1 MTQAMV
7 KQTLYDTDLNLW
19 LETVISQLRS
29 GDLQSVDIENLI
41 EELEGLAGRD
51 KREIVSRLKTL
62 IEHILKRC
70 YVDMPNEF
78 RGWEVTIRTQRF
90 ELEQILE
97 QSPSLKRHF
106 IESFDKC
113 FKFALQEVRDEYS
126 QYPFPNTWQFSCDI
140 DSILN
145 QEFWTSSTG
154 NLQ

>member
-1 MTQAMV
+1 MTQTIA

-29 GDLQSVDIENLI
+29 GDLANVDIENLI

-51 KREIVSRLKTL
+51 KREVVSRLKTL
-62 IEHILKRC
+62 IEHLLKRC

-90 ELEQILE
+90 ELKEILD
-97 QSPSLKRHF
+97 QSPSLKRHL

-113 FKFALQEVRDEYS
+113 FKFVLEDVRSDYS
-126 QYPFPNTWQFSCDI
+126 YYLFPDTWQFSRDI

-145 QEFWTSSTG
+145 QEFW
-154 NLQ
+154 NQ

>member
-1 MTQAMV
+1 MTQGMV

-29 GDLQSVDIENLI
+29 GDLQNVDIENLI

-51 KREIVSRLKTL
+51 RREVISRLKTL
-62 IEHILKRC
+62 IEHLLKRC
-70 YVDMPNEF
+70 YVNMPNEF

-97 QSPSLKRHF
+97 QSPSLKRYF

-126 QYPFPNTWQFSCDI
+126 QYPFPNTWQFNHDI
-140 DSILN
+140 DSILSTK
-145 QEFWTSSTG
+145 FWEI
-154 NLQ
+154 

>member
-1 MTQAMV
+1 MTQTV
-7 KQTLYDTDLNLW
+7 TKQILYETDLNLW

-29 GDLQSVDIENLI
+29 GDLENVDIENLI
-41 EELEGLAGRD
+41 EELDGLAGRD

-106 IESFDKC
+106 IDNFDKC
-113 FKFALQEVRDEYS
+113 FKVALQNVRGEYS
-126 QYPFPNTWQFSCDI
+126 QYPFLDTWQFSRDV
-140 DSILN
+140 DSILTAK
-145 QEFWTSSTG
+145 FWKI
-154 NLQ
+154 

>member
-1 MTQAMV
+1 MTQTVA

-29 GDLQSVDIENLI
+29 GDLQNVDIENLI

-51 KREIVSRLKTL
+51 RRELKNRLSVL

-78 RGWEVTIRTQRF
+78 RGWEKTIRQQRS
-90 ELEQILE
+90 ELKELLN

-106 IESFDKC
+106 SDRFEDSFTD
-113 FKFALQEVRDEYS
+113 ALIEVRDEYES
-126 QYPFPNTWQFSCDI
+126 KDYRFPNTWQFNRDLV
-140 DSILN
+140 SILN
-145 QEFWTSSTG
+145 QEFWE
-154 NLQ
+154 Q

>member
-19 LETVISQLRS
+19 LETVIAQLRS
-29 GDLQSVDIENLI
+29 DDLQNIDIENLI

-51 KREIVSRLKTL
+51 KREVISRLKTL

-70 YVDMPNEF
+70 YVDMPHEF
-78 RGWEVTIRTQRF
+78 RGWEITIRTQRF

-113 FKFALQEVRDEYS
+113 FKFALQTVRSEYS
-126 QYPFPNTWQFSCDI
+126 QYAFPNTWQVNRDI
-140 DSILN
+140 DSILSIQFWN
-145 QEFWTSSTG
+145 Q
-154 NLQ
+154 

>member
-29 GDLQSVDIENLI
+29 GDLQNVDIENLI

-51 KREIVSRLKTL
+51 KREVVSRLKTL

-70 YVDMPNEF
+70 YVNMPNEF

-97 QSPSLKRHF
+97 QSPSLKHHF

-113 FKFALQEVRDEYS
+113 FKFALQNVRDEYL
-126 QYPFPNTWQFSCDI
+126 QYPFPDTWQFSRATDL
-140 DSILN
+140 ILN
-145 QEFWTSSTG
+145 EEFW
-154 NLQ
+154 NQ

>member
-29 GDLQSVDIENLI
+29 GDLQNVDIENLI

-51 KREIVSRLKTL
+51 KREVASRLKTL

-70 YVDMPNEF
+70 YLDMPNEF

-106 IESFDKC
+106 IDNFDKC
-113 FKFALQEVRDEYS
+113 FKVALQNVRGEYS
-126 QYPFPNTWQFSCDI
+126 QYPFLDTWQFSRDV
-140 DSILN
+140 DSILTAK
-145 QEFWTSSTG
+145 FWKI
-154 NLQ
+154 

>member
-19 LETVISQLRS
+19 LELVISQLRS
-29 GDLQSVDIENLI
+29 GDLQNVDIENLI

-51 KREIVSRLKTL
+51 KREVASRLKTL

-106 IESFDKC
+106 VESFDKC
-113 FKFALQEVRDEYS
+113 FQFSLQNIRNEYL
-126 QYPFPNTWQFSCDI
+126 QYPFPNTWEFSRDI
-140 DSILN
+140 RSILSK
-145 QEFWTSSTG
+145 EFWKI
-154 NLQ
+154 

>member
-1 MTQAMV
+1 MPQSIV

-29 GDLQSVDIENLI
+29 GDLQNVDIENLI

-51 KREIVSRLKTL
+51 RRELKNRLSML

-78 RGWEVTIRTQRF
+78 RGWEKTIRQQRS
-90 ELEQILE
+90 ELKELLN

-106 IESFDKC
+106 SDRFNDA
-113 FKFALQEVRDEYS
+113 FTDALIEVRDEYES
-126 QYPFPNTWQFSCDI
+126 KGCQFPDIWQFSRDLV
-140 DSILN
+140 SILN
-145 QEFWTSSTG
+145 KEFWKDDS
-154 NLQ
+154 N

>member
-1 MTQAMV
+1 MTQAIV
-7 KQTLYDTDLNLW
+7 KQTLYGTDLNLW

-29 GDLQSVDIENLI
+29 GDLHNVDIENLI

-51 KREIVSRLKTL
+51 KREVASRLKSL

-70 YVDMPNEF
+70 YVDMPNDF

-97 QSPSLKRHF
+97 QSPSLKHHF
-106 IESFDKC
+106 TESFDKC
-113 FKFALQEVRDEYS
+113 FEFALKDVRSDYS
-126 QYPFPNTWQFSCDI
+126 QYRFPDTWQFSNDI

-145 QEFWTSSTG
+145 KEFWKS
-154 NLQ
+154 

>member
-7 KQTLYDTDLNLW
+7 KPTLYDTDLNLW
-19 LETVISQLRS
+19 LETIISQLRS
-29 GDLQSVDIENLI
+29 GDLENVDIENLI
-41 EELEGLAGRD
+41 EELDGLAGRD

-106 IESFDKC
+106 IDNFDKC
-113 FKFALQEVRDEYS
+113 FKVALQNVRGEYS
-126 QYPFPNTWQFSCDI
+126 QYPFLDTWQFSCDV

-145 QEFWTSSTG
+145 AKFWKI
-154 NLQ
+154 

>member
-1 MTQAMV
+1 MTQAIV

-19 LETVISQLRS
+19 LETVIAQLRS
-29 GDLQSVDIENLI
+29 GDLQNVDVENLI

-51 KREIVSRLKTL
+51 KREVASCLKTL
-62 IEHILKRC
+62 IEHLLKRC

-106 IESFDKC
+106 VESFDKC
-113 FKFALQEVRDEYS
+113 FKVAVKDVQGNYP
-126 QYPFPNTWQFSCDI
+126 QYQLPDTWQFGCDI
-140 DSILN
+140 DSMLN
-145 QEFWTSSTG
+145 QEFWHKG
-154 NLQ
+154 

>member
-29 GDLQSVDIENLI
+29 GDLQNVDIENLI

-51 KREIVSRLKTL
+51 KRELKNRLSVL
-62 IEHILKRC
+62 VEHILKRC

-78 RGWEVTIRTQRF
+78 RGWEKTIRQQRS
-90 ELEQILE
+90 ELKELLS
-97 QSPSLKRHF
+97 QSPSLKRYF
-106 IESFDKC
+106 DQRFDDAFNDALIE
-113 FKFALQEVRDEYS
+113 VMDEYEPKGY
-126 QYPFPNTWQFSCDI
+126 QFPHTWKFSRDI

-145 QEFWTSSTG
+145 QEFW
-154 NLQ
+154 NQ